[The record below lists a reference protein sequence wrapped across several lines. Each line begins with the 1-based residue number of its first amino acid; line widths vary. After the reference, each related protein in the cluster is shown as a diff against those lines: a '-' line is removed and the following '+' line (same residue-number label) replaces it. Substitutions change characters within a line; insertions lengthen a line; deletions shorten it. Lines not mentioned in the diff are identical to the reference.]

1 MKKQSTFIVL
11 GGPWTAAALRIRL
24 FHGPPWRVTND
35 AAQPVERDA
44 LRESPE
50 LYTFF
55 QRSQKFPLYPFVWG
69 RKKHKEPL
77 KWSLNGHLWILL
89 TLKIVQD

>member
-1 MKKQSTFIVL
+1 MFIGIPLSQSIDYKMEKPWKNTSNFIVL

-44 LRESPE
+44 
-50 LYTFF
+50 
-55 QRSQKFPLYPFVWG
+55 
-69 RKKHKEPL
+69 
-77 KWSLNGHLWILL
+77 
-89 TLKIVQD
+89 